1 MPGNPN
7 PRTLADLVQADGM
20 SDAVDLRQKGYSGV
34 RLRDRLSRMFPNA
47 FSQSI
52 RALADRSI
60 GVIQSIR
67 RLVSMDFSTGGELIQ
82 ADPTPGA
89 TPGVTVTF
97 SIDQTFPGSSQ
108 QTALRVDIQHA
119 ETLSVGQIQAKG
131 RELLDQTPSTVKGS
145 PERFLQWLEEQR
157 LLAEG
162 GDAAAAERLR
172 ENQAR
177 VIQESLRISSVI
189 RGI

>member
-20 SDAVDLRQKGYSGV
+20 SDAVDLRQQGYSGV
-34 RLRDRLSRMFPNA
+34 RLRDRLSRLFPNA
-47 FSQSI
+47 FPQSI

-67 RLVSMDFSTGGELIQ
+67 RLVSMDFSLGGELIQ

-89 TPGVTVTF
+89 PPGVTVTW
-97 SIDQTFPGSSQ
+97 SIDQTFPGSTQ
-108 QTALRVDIQHA
+108 TTALRVDIEHA
-119 ETLSVGQIQAKG
+119 ETLTVGQIQDQG
-131 RELLDQTPSTVKGS
+131 RELLSQVPAKVKGS
-145 PERFLQWLEEQR
+145 PERFLSWLEEQR
-157 LLAEG
+157 VLAEG
-162 GDAAAAERLR
+162 GDAAASERLR

-177 VIQESLRISSVI
+177 IIQESLRISSVI
-189 RGI
+189 RGS